1 MNKFIQEIYYSCPC
15 DLLQTMGRLV
25 ILTLT
30 CSILLF
36 ATFNVAVANDVGI
49 NWSRNSRLKLLPSN
63 IVDMILS
70 NGVKKVRLHSFVGSV
85 ARAFTGSGLEMT
97 TTVANIDMILVNN
110 SRKAQAYV
118 AENVTK
124 AYTKLDLNVK

>member
-1 MNKFIQEIYYSCPC
+1 
-15 DLLQTMGRLV
+15 MGRLV
-25 ILTLT
+25 ILTLA

-36 ATFNVAVANDVGI
+36 ATFNVAVANDIGI

-70 NGVKKVRLHSFVGSV
+70 NGIKKVRLHSFVGSV

-97 TTVANIDMILVNN
+97 TTVANIDMILVNS

-118 AENVTK
+118 AENVTE

>member
-1 MNKFIQEIYYSCPC
+1 MI
-15 DLLQTMGRLV
+15 T
-25 ILTLT
+25 TLT
-30 CSILLF
+30 WFLLF
-36 ATFNVAVANDVGI
+36 ATLMNVAVANDVGI

-70 NGVKKVRLHSFVGSV
+70 NGIKKVRLHSFVGSV

-97 TTVANIDMILVNN
+97 TTVANIDMILVNS

-118 AENVTK
+118 AENMTK
-124 AYTKLDLNVK
+124 AYTRLDLNVK